1 MLLDGMVGQDLGSS
15 PKLESLASISEIP
28 ADTSGELWTG
38 SLISNPTSNVHVIVS
53 ACLQGYHQKGRY
65 ERPARCKC

>member
-1 MLLDGMVGQDLGSS
+1 MLLDGMVGQGLGSS

-38 SLISNPTSNVHVIVS
+38 SFISNPTSNVHVTVS
-53 ACLQGYHQKGRY
+53 ACLQGLHQEDRY
-65 ERPARCKC
+65 ERSAWCQY